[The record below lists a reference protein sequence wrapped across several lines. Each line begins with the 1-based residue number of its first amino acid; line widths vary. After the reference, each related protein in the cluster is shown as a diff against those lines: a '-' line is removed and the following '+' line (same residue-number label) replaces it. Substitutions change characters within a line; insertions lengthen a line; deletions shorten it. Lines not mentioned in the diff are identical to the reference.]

1 MLIILL
7 LLISLLIAVESL
19 KFQSSSSSSS
29 LYQLRH
35 RLSTRCYYNQ
45 QIDNDNT
52 NNIIS
57 SNITTTVTTT
67 TTTTTTNT
75 TTTTTDDNNMIN
87 SYLLLNLVAIIY
99 GTQHPIIKISMN
111 DFSSTS
117 LVNFWRFFSSA
128 LLFSPAFI
136 QLFFND
142 IKNNEIMID
151 SNNDDNNNNKYD
163 IYKAGIELG
172 IYTFLGFAFQAIGLE
187 TTTASR
193 SAFLLYLNVKFVPFL
208 ALILFKR
215 PIHPL
220 SWLSATLALIGTS
233 LLSTDGGSLNA
244 GDIWCICASIGN

>member
-7 LLISLLIAVESL
+7 LLISLLITVESL
-19 KFQSSSSSSS
+19 KFQSSSLS

-57 SNITTTVTTT
+57 SNITTIATTT
-67 TTTTTTNT
+67 TTATTTITTPTTN
-75 TTTTTDDNNMIN
+75 TDDNNLIN

-142 IKNNEIMID
+142 IKNNEMMID
-151 SNNDDNNNNKYD
+151 SNNNDSNNNKYD

-244 GDIWCICASIGN
+244 GDIWCICAAIGN

>member
-1 MLIILL
+1 MLVMLL
-7 LLISLLIAVESL
+7 LLISLLITVESL
-19 KFQSSSSSSS
+19 KVQSSLS
-29 LYQLRH
+29 LYRSRH
-35 RLSTRCYYNQ
+35 RLNTRRYYQ
-45 QIDNDNT
+45 QIDNENT

-57 SNITTTVTTT
+57 SNITNTSTTT
-67 TTTTTTNT
+67 TDITTITNTTNT
-75 TTTTTDDNNMIN
+75 TNTDDNNMIN

-99 GTQHPIIKISMN
+99 GTQHPIIKISMS

-136 QLFFND
+136 QMFFND
-142 IKNNEIMID
+142 IKKNEMID

-172 IYTFLGFAFQAIGLE
+172 LYTFLGFAFQAIGLE

-233 LLSTDGGSLNA
+233 LLSTDGGSLNV
-244 GDIWCICASIGN
+244 GDVWCICAAIGN